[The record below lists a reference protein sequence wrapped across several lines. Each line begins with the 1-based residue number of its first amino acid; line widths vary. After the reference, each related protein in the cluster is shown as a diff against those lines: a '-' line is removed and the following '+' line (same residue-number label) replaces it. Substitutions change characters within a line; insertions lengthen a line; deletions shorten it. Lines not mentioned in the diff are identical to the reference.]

1 MEYKEIESKQNDI
14 NCVIS
19 TENVNIGHQPEID
32 YLKAILIYLMIN
44 DHVYFHYSHGCI
56 ILNQIMDFI
65 IHLFGAGGFMLLM
78 GFGMKYS
85 KHHEPKNYISR
96 GIVLLTQG
104 QYINIIRDC
113 LPNLIAYWITWEK
126 IFISRALLVLT
137 VDILHFSGIA
147 FCLLALL
154 KKIKLSDFFILIIS
168 IIMNIVNLL
177 LSKKM
182 KFPNNFLLSSFLGY
196 FVMTDAESYFPLFS
210 YFIFVAFGYWL
221 GGIYQKINDKNN
233 FYNLILIICPPIL
246 ILYYIVRSFY
256 DFPFLPK
263 HLSDK
268 HYSLYPFPDCLL
280 SCMFNLTILAISY
293 KIDKLFKGK
302 TPVLITYIG
311 KNMND
316 FYIISYLLLIYIK
329 SFLII
334 TRGEDSPSQMNFP
347 IIFSF
352 VLFVLS
358 KILIDINNKYI
369 HFTIINLKNPLRNYV
384 FALIW
389 ITTIIILI
397 FVCPKVEFY
406 TTIWNNYM
414 E

>member
-14 NCVIS
+14 NCIIS

-113 LPNLIAYWITWEK
+113 LPNLIAYWITWEN

-154 KKIKLSDFFILIIS
+154 KKIKLSDFFSYQSPLFRFFGNS
-168 IIMNIVNLL
+168 AY
-177 LSKKM
+177 SKSRK
-182 KFPNNFLLSSFLGY
+182 LYLSSY
-196 FVMTDAESYFPLFS
+196 Y
-210 YFIFVAFGYWL
+210 
-221 GGIYQKINDKNN
+221 
-233 FYNLILIICPPIL
+233 YN
-246 ILYYIVRSFY
+246 
-256 DFPFLPK
+256 
-263 HLSDK
+263 
-268 HYSLYPFPDCLL
+268 
-280 SCMFNLTILAISY
+280 
-293 KIDKLFKGK
+293 
-302 TPVLITYIG
+302 
-311 KNMND
+311 
-316 FYIISYLLLIYIK
+316 IK
-329 SFLII
+329 QNK
-334 TRGEDSPSQMNFP
+334 SQ
-347 IIFSF
+347 
-352 VLFVLS
+352 
-358 KILIDINNKYI
+358 
-369 HFTIINLKNPLRNYV
+369 
-384 FALIW
+384 
-389 ITTIIILI
+389 
-397 FVCPKVEFY
+397 
-406 TTIWNNYM
+406 
-414 E
+414 